1 MSLEQ
6 EIQFGLKLH
15 RKGQLARAEKI
26 YRKVLARVPNQP
38 EALHLLGV
46 ISRVTGKHQAAVELI
61 QRALA
66 LRPKWPEAWYN
77 LGHAYREAGQ
87 PEPAISAY
95 RKSLEFDP
103 WFADAHISLGNL
115 LSERQAFDEAIASYQ
130 EAVALRPEDWQVL
143 GNFGNAL
150 LGQQRLDEAIAMY
163 ERAIALQP
171 RFHQAISNLG
181 IAMKKKGRLQEAA
194 ALQRQAMEVCP
205 GYPHAHLNLGKVLQA
220 LGNTG
225 EAAASFREAI
235 NLKPDFRAAHV
246 ALGHV
251 LRESGQLDEAI
262 SAYVAAIHLKADS
275 ADVYTVLGNCLKK
288 KGLLA
293 EAVVAHRRAIELEP
307 EMAEAHSNLGAV
319 LRDGWLI
326 DEAIA
331 ACERAIAL
339 QPDFGNAYGNL
350 SQALMLSGQVE
361 AGLEASRRVIS
372 LQPENA
378 AAHGGYVFSLNYLA
392 EYDAAAIAREQAI
405 WNDRHAEPLR
415 KFILPHRND
424 PDPERRLRIGY
435 VSADFWA
442 HPVGRFLLPL
452 LENHDKERHEI
463 FAFSQATISDPLTA
477 EFMAACDGWT
487 SVVGLSDEQ
496 MAERVRQDGI
506 DILVDL
512 SLHTAGN
519 RLLVFARQP
528 APVQITWLGYPGS
541 TGLKTMDYRIS
552 DPYLDPAGTDL
563 SIYSEKTLTLPDS
576 FWCYR
581 ASPVAGEVAAC
592 PARAQGRVTFGCLNH
607 FGKVTPP
614 MLRVWM
620 RLLQNLPEAVILLH
634 VTPGISRQR
643 VLDLFAQEGIDP
655 QRVQFEGRVHPRD
668 YFQLYGKIDIALDT
682 SPFAGGTTTC
692 DALWMGVPV
701 VTMRGQTVIGRG
713 GVSILANV
721 GLTQLVAESEEQY
734 VQIATGL
741 AGDIGQLERW
751 RSELRG
757 MMQASPLMD
766 APRFARNMEA
776 AYRTA
781 WRQWCEAH
789 ESNLR

>member
-6 EIQFGLKLH
+6 EIEFGLKLH

-26 YRKVLARVPNQP
+26 YRKVLARVPNQTD
-38 EALHLLGV
+38 ALHLLGV
-46 ISRVTGKHQAAVELI
+46 ISRITGKHEAAVELI

-77 LGHAYREAGQ
+77 LGHAYRDGGQ
-87 PEPAISAY
+87 SEQAISAY
-95 RKSLEFDP
+95 RKSLELNP
-103 WFADAHISLGNL
+103 CFADAYISLGNL

-130 EAVALRPEDWQVL
+130 EAIALRPADWQVL
-143 GNFGNAL
+143 GNLGNAL
-150 LGQQRLDEAIAMY
+150 LGQQKLDEAIAMY
-163 ERAIALQP
+163 EKAIALQP

-181 IAMKKKGRLQEAA
+181 VAMKKQGRLQEAA
-194 ALQRQAMEVCP
+194 ALHRKAMEVCP
-205 GYPHAHLNLGKVLQA
+205 DYPHAYLNLGKVLQA
-220 LGNTG
+220 LGNAD
-225 EAAASFREAI
+225 EAAASFRAAI
-235 NLKPDFRAAHV
+235 TRKPDFREAHIG
-246 ALGHV
+246 LGHV
-251 LRESGQLDEAI
+251 LHESGQLDEAI
-262 SAYVAAIHLKADS
+262 TAYVSAIHLKPDS
-275 ADVYTVLGNCLKK
+275 AEVYTVLGNCLKK
-288 KGLLA
+288 KGLFA
-293 EAVVAHRRAIELEP
+293 EAAVAHRRAIELKP
-307 EMAEAHSNLGAV
+307 DLAEAHSNLGGV
-319 LRDGWLI
+319 LKDGWLI

-361 AGLEASRRVIS
+361 AGLAASRRVIS

-392 EYDAAAIAREQAI
+392 DYDAAAIAREQAI
-405 WNDRHAEPLR
+405 WNDRHGEPWR

-463 FAFSQATISDPLTA
+463 FAFSQATISDPLTK

-487 SVVGLSDEQ
+487 SVVGLSDDQ
-496 MAERVRQDGI
+496 MAARVRQDEI

-519 RLLVFARQP
+519 RLLVFARHP

-552 DPYLDPAGTDL
+552 DPYLDPAGADL

-576 FWCYR
+576 FWCYQP
-581 ASPVAGEVAAC
+581 SSSAGEVAPC
-592 PARAQGRVTFGCLNH
+592 PVRERGEVTFGCLNH
-607 FGKVTPP
+607 FGKVTPQ

-620 RLLQNLPEAVILLH
+620 RLLHELPGAAILMH
-634 VTPGISRQR
+634 VTPGNSRQR
-643 VLDLFAQEGIDP
+643 VLDLFAQAGIDP
-655 QRVQFEGRVHPRD
+655 QRIQFEGRVHPRD

-713 GVSILANV
+713 GVSILTNV
-721 GLTQLVAESEEQY
+721 GLPQLVAESEEQY
-734 VQIATGL
+734 LQIATGL
-741 AGDIGQLERW
+741 AGDRGQLERW
-751 RSELRG
+751 RSELRQK
-757 MMQASPLMD
+757 MQASPLMD

-781 WRQWCEAH
+781 WRQWCGSY
-789 ESNLR
+789 ESHLR